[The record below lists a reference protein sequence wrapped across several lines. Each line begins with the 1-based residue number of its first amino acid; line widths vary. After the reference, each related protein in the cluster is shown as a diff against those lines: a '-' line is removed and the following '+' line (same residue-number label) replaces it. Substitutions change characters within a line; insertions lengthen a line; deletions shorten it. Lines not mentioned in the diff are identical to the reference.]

1 MRIYHR
7 ENCEK
12 EKLRTI
18 ADYSDENILL
28 VENLPLEE
36 SYRIPILRID
46 SFCFLMNLTKEA
58 DVEINEK
65 RYSVK
70 MGESIILVPNMKI
83 RLMKCDTSCCCC
95 LLSLSMHFVKEAFFN
110 EREVLEQAMQIV
122 WNPIQAENIELY
134 ENIQTYR
141 EHIIRL
147 TTSEE
152 NNRFRKKSLH
162 CMIKAC
168 LYEALGYVLRDTMQN
183 NHLRGSS
190 GELLFQKFV
199 MLLSSLDY
207 TERQVSFYAGKLC
220 ITPKYLGT
228 ICQQVSGK
236 TASNWIDEFMIERI
250 RRLLC
255 YSEKSIKEIADELG
269 FPNISFFGRYV
280 KKHLGQSP
288 INYRRND
295 RGR

>member
-1 MRIYHR
+1 
-7 ENCEK
+7 
-12 EKLRTI
+12 
-18 ADYSDENILL
+18 
-28 VENLPLEE
+28 
-36 SYRIPILRID
+36 
-46 SFCFLMNLTKEA
+46 
-58 DVEINEK
+58 
-65 RYSVK
+65 
-70 MGESIILVPNMKI
+70 
-83 RLMKCDTSCCCC
+83 
-95 LLSLSMHFVKEAFFN
+95 
-110 EREVLEQAMQIV
+110 
-122 WNPIQAENIELY
+122 
-134 ENIQTYR
+134 
-141 EHIIRL
+141 
-147 TTSEE
+147 
-152 NNRFRKKSLH
+152 
-162 CMIKAC
+162 
-168 LYEALGYVLRDTMQN
+168 MQN

-255 YSEKSIKEIADELG
+255 YSEKSIKEIADELE
-269 FPNISFFGRYV
+269 FPNVSFFGRYV

-288 INYRRND
+288 TNYRRND

>member
-70 MGESIILVPNMKI
+70 RGESIILVPNMKI

-122 WNPIQAENIELY
+122 WNPIQAEDIELY

-141 EHIIRL
+141 EHLIRL
-147 TTSEE
+147 TTSEG

-183 NHLRGSS
+183 NHPRGSS

-288 INYRRND
+288 TNYRRND